1 MILLGIM
8 ENSTMQHCTLR
19 LLVTLA
25 LVLLV
30 TPPAAD
36 AQQPGK
42 VHRIGLLNMGP
53 SPSATEWQQSPFR
66 QELRQLGY
74 VEGQN
79 IVIEQRYADGKREQ
93 LPTLIDELIR
103 LKLDLIVVTGH
114 AAAYA
119 LKHATSV
126 LPIVAMGA
134 GDLVG
139 TGLVANLAHPGGNL
153 TGISGLAV
161 DISGKRLELLK
172 EAIPALSHVAVLWNT
187 RDEAMTRSF
196 TQIEVAARALGLT
209 VQPLGVQE
217 VHDFDRAFAAI
228 TEARPDALFMI
239 ADAFTIQ
246 HRTRI
251 LDFASTRLPTM
262 FNIREFVDAGGLM
275 SYGPST
281 MHIQRRAASYVDRIL
296 KGAKPS
302 DLPVEQTM
310 KFELVINLKTA
321 QALGLTIAPVVLFQ
335 ADEIIR

>member
-1 MILLGIM
+1 VTLIL
-8 ENSTMQHCTLR
+8 S
-19 LLVTLA
+19 LLVA
-25 LVLLV
+25 
-30 TPPAAD
+30 PHIAD
-36 AQQPGK
+36 AQQRGK
-42 VHRIGLLNMGP
+42 VHRIGVLNMGP
-53 SPSATEWQQSPFR
+53 APSAAAWQQSPFV

-74 VEGQN
+74 VEGQTM
-79 IVIEQRYADGKREQ
+79 VIEQRYANGKREQ
-93 LPTLIDELIR
+93 LPTLVDELVR

-114 AAAYA
+114 AAAQA
-119 LKHATSV
+119 VQHATSSI
-126 LPIVAMGA
+126 PIVAMGA

-139 TGLVANLAHPGGNL
+139 TGLVASLAHPGGNL

-172 EAIPALSHVAVLWNT
+172 EAIPTLARVAVLWNT

-251 LDFASTRLPTM
+251 LDFASHRLPTM
-262 FNIREFVDAGGLM
+262 FNIRELVDAGGLM

-281 MHIQRRAASYVDRIL
+281 IHIQRRAASYVDRIL

-335 ADEIIR
+335 ADEVLK